1 MLTCVQ
7 AFCKLSSILAIK
19 GVLIFSPMCV
29 PVRENPLRLPKVK
42 YISIYAFRFASI
54 SYTGT
59 YVSLM
64 LIGLIVFIFLNY
76 SLLMY

>member
-7 AFCKLSSILAIK
+7 AFCKLSSVLAIK
-19 GVLIFSPMCV
+19 AFLFLV
-29 PVRENPLRLPKVK
+29 PCMSQSEKNPLTLPKVK
-42 YISIYAFRFASI
+42 YISIYAFHFASI

-64 LIGLIVFIFLNY
+64 LIVLIVFIFMNY